1 MLKSWTPGLRL
12 TPAARRTREALAQAQ
27 AVPPVPRCVV
37 FLPGRAAASVTR
49 SLGDSPGVTES
60 RSESLRLPVAVTV
73 PGQPDSVSLRGRL
86 RLTGSRYPG
95 LAGPPGPGGRV
106 QAQSVTVCHGSPAG
120 PSPEC
125 PGRPGPAGSV
135 CGTLR
140 PAAGSGRV
148 CQAERGGPE
157 TPPPAP
163 PLPPL
168 TCHCQDRILSTELEH
183 CQA

>member
-95 LAGPPGPGGRV
+95 LAGPARAAGCRLSLSRC
-106 QAQSVTVCHGSPAG
+106 ATVLR

-140 PAAGSGRV
+140 PAALQGPAESARLSG
-148 CQAERGGPE
+148 GGP
-157 TPPPAP
+157 TPPPRTP
-163 PLPPL
+163 PPTPDLPLPGSEFQ
-168 TCHCQDRILSTELEH
+168 H
-183 CQA
+183 

>member
-1 MLKSWTPGLRL
+1 LLKSWTPGLRL

-49 SLGDSPGVTES
+49 SLGDSES

-106 QAQSVTVCHGSPAG
+106 QAQSVTVTVCHGSPAVTG
-120 PSPEC
+120 V
-125 PGRPGPAGSV
+125 PGPAGPGWLS
-135 CGTLR
+135 LWHA
-140 PAAGSGRV
+140 AAGGRV
-148 CQAERGGPE
+148 RLS
-157 TPPPAP
+157 
-163 PLPPL
+163 LPG
-168 TCHCQDRILSTELEH
+168 
-183 CQA
+183 

>member
-49 SLGDSPGVTES
+49 SLGDSES

-73 PGQPDSVSLRGRL
+73 PGKPDSVSLRGRL

-95 LAGPPGPGGRV
+95 LAGPARAAGCTAAG
-106 QAQSVTVCHGSPAG
+106 QAQSVTVTVCHGSPAVTG
-120 PSPEC
+120 V
-125 PGRPGPAGSV
+125 PGPAGPGWLS
-135 CGTLR
+135 LWHA
-140 PAAGSGRV
+140 AAGGRV
-148 CQAERGGPE
+148 RLS
-157 TPPPAP
+157 
-163 PLPPL
+163 LPG
-168 TCHCQDRILSTELEH
+168 
-183 CQA
+183 

>member
-1 MLKSWTPGLRL
+1 LLKSWTPGLRL

-49 SLGDSPGVTES
+49 SLGDSES

-95 LAGPPGPGGRV
+95 LAGPARAAGCRLSLSRSRCATVLRSARAGRARL
-106 QAQSVTVCHGSPAG
+106 AQSVARC
-120 PSPEC
+120 
-125 PGRPGPAGSV
+125 GRRQGPAESAR
-135 CGTLR
+135 L
-140 PAAGSGRV
+140 SG
-148 CQAERGGPE
+148 GGPN
-157 TPPPAP
+157 PPPSHP
-163 PLPPL
+163 PSHP
-168 TCHCQDRILSTELEH
+168 
-183 CQA
+183 